1 MSQKVSVSAIGARH
15 GKARPTV
22 LKAIRVG
29 RLAAEPVEIAGG
41 RRVWLIDPDDADA
54 LWGMFKAS

>member
-1 MSQKVSVSAIGARH
+1 MSVIGARH

-54 LWGMFKAS
+54 LWGMAEAS

>member
-1 MSQKVSVSAIGARH
+1 MSVSAIAALR

-29 RLAAEPVEIAGG
+29 RLPAEAVPIAGG
-41 RRVWLIDPDDADA
+41 RLMWLIDPDDAER
-54 LWGMFKAS
+54 LWGKEIPVSS